1 MNVTTTLVKS
11 FFCAVLLL
19 MFATASRLHA
29 KEPDIFFYANPKA
42 IQEMSFVKQ
51 TTSLPEW
58 EPFWSLFCAESDKGI
73 RKELTHREQL
83 AKVLPSKLVDVIAQ
97 GTTSGISFRDAV
109 QKVSEHLEAVVF
121 MAEANDMQG
130 FDGVVAL
137 IGDVNPAPVLVW
149 LPMLGGIE
157 EGTDYII
164 LKQEPNGEFIIKVFF
179 RFPARNINIEFC
191 CAGLK
196 LPGQT
201 SRYALLFSN
210 EEHIRKYFSDFKEGR
225 TTEEYAKGFA
235 QRIVVREPCFRFLEE
250 LGKQHTSVAQAAD
263 IFGKIKSIEFSLG
276 DKDRASQV
284 EVRLSLGQ
292 AEDVKTIHDLLGGF
306 LALVQL
312 SPNVSPEAIR
322 VLQSIRVESEKNDML
337 ITMKLDHP
345 ELLKLI
351 SDALN
356 KISNGIRKK
365 NE

>member
-1 MNVTTTLVKS
+1 MNVTTPLIKS
-11 FFCAVLLL
+11 FFYAVLLSIS
-19 MFATASRLHA
+19 ATASSLQA

-58 EPFWSLFCAESDKGI
+58 EPFWSLFCGESDKGI

-83 AKVLPSKLVDVIAQ
+83 EKVLPSKLIDVLAQ
-97 GTTSGISFRDAV
+97 SITSGISFRDAV

-121 MAEANDMQG
+121 MAEANDMQS

-157 EGTDYII
+157 EGTDYTI

-179 RFPARNINIEFC
+179 RFPVRNIKIEFC

-196 LPGQT
+196 LPG

-210 EEHIRKYFSDFKEGR
+210 EEQIHKYFSDFKEGR
-225 TTEEYAKGFA
+225 TTEEYAKSFA
-235 QRIVVREPCFRFLEE
+235 QRIVVREPCFRSLEE
-250 LGKQHTSVAQAAD
+250 LGKQHTWAAQVAD
-263 IFGKIKSIEFSLG
+263 ILGKIKGIEFGLR
-276 DKDRASQV
+276 DKDGTSQV
-284 EVRLSLGQ
+284 EVRLSLRQ
-292 AEDVKTIHDLLGGF
+292 AEDVKTIHDLFDGF
-306 LALVQL
+306 LALVQF
-312 SPNVSPEAIR
+312 STNVSPETIR
-322 VLQSIRVESEKNDML
+322 VLQSIRVESVENDML
-337 ITMKLDHP
+337 IMATLDQTD
-345 ELLKLI
+345 LLKLI
-351 SDALN
+351 SNALN